1 MYVDLIILALIIIG
15 AFIGFKRGFTRELV
29 DFVGFILCIVIAFLM
44 KNPLSAILYEHL
56 PFFSIGGIFK
66 GIVAINILVYEVLSF
81 FIVLSLLLIILA
93 VLKFV
98 TKIFEKILKMTIILG
113 IPSKILGAILGG
125 AKWIVISYAVLF
137 IMALPIFNTNYLND
151 SVICKSVLRYTPILS
166 TIANKSLDVFNE
178 FNDLKNKYKTEKDT
192 NKFNLESLD
201 LLLKYGII
209 DIDVADK
216 LYEKGKFKSIKD
228 IESVLDKYRTKEN
241 VEDEIDTPNEEIEVS
256 TPSY

>member
-1 MYVDLIILALIIIG
+1 MNYVDLIILALILMG
-15 AFIGFKRGFTRELV
+15 AFVGFRRGFTRELV
-29 DFVGFILCIVIAFLM
+29 DFVGFIVCIVIAFLM
-44 KNPLSAILYEHL
+44 KNPLSAFLYEHL

-81 FIVLSLLLIILA
+81 FIVLSMLLIILSI
-93 VLKFV
+93 LKFV

-125 AKWIVISYAVLF
+125 AKWVVISYAVLF
-137 IMALPIFNTNYLND
+137 IMALPVFNTNYLKD
-151 SVICKSVLRYTPILS
+151 SVICKGVLRYTPILS

-201 LLLKYGII
+201 LLLKYDII
-209 DIDVADK
+209 DIDVADS
-216 LYEKGKFKSIKD
+216 LYEKGNFKTIKN
-228 IESVLDKYRTKEN
+228 IETVLDKYRDKEVDTN
-241 VEDEIDTPNEEIEVS
+241 VDVL
-256 TPSY
+256 TPSN

>member
-1 MYVDLIILALIIIG
+1 MNYVDLIILGLILMG
-15 AFIGFKRGFTRELV
+15 A
-29 DFVGFILCIVIAFLM
+29 FVGFIVCIVIAFLM
-44 KNPLSAILYEHL
+44 KNPLSAFLYEHL

-81 FIVLSLLLIILA
+81 FIVLSMLLIILSI
-93 VLKFV
+93 LKFV

-125 AKWIVISYAVLF
+125 AKWVVISYAVLF
-137 IMALPIFNTNYLND
+137 IMALPVFNTNYLKE
-151 SVICKSVLRYTPILS
+151 SVICKGVLRYTPILS

-201 LLLKYGII
+201 LLLKYDII
-209 DIDVADK
+209 DIDVADS
-216 LYEKGKFKSIKD
+216 LYEKGKFKTIKNVE
-228 IESVLDKYRTKEN
+228 IVLDKYRDKEVDTN
-241 VEDEIDTPNEEIEVS
+241 VDVL
-256 TPSY
+256 TPSN